1 LSARIGHDVVIHTD
15 TCAVTHKI
23 GAFYL
28 FFLSYMQ
35 IETEQSYSFILL
47 LFLFGLMM
55 IKIPAGFALIGISLF
70 FLYKKI
76 SGD

>member
-1 LSARIGHDVVIHTD
+1 
-15 TCAVTHKI
+15 
-23 GAFYL
+23 
-28 FFLSYMQ
+28 MQ